1 MLNYLE
7 SEEEVPEIEL
17 DRMHVRDNL
26 KLVSEGDDA
35 AKKRNAQLMQLERY
49 LTHWKSKVEDRVGLN
64 QKKKEVSLLNVSS
77 FFEHKFAL
85 ICFLGSIL

>member
-7 SEEEVPEIEL
+7 SEDEVPEIEL

-26 KLVSEGDDA
+26 KLVSEGDSG
-35 AKKRNAQLMQLERY
+35 KNRNVQLLQLERY

-64 QKKKEVSLLNVSS
+64 QKKKEVCDFWFTIFK
-77 FFEHKFAL
+77 FFIILFAKDNIL
-85 ICFLGSIL
+85 FL

>member
-7 SEEEVPEIEL
+7 SEEDVPEIEL

-35 AKKRNAQLMQLERY
+35 KKKSNAQLMQIERY

-77 FFEHKFAL
+77 FF
-85 ICFLGSIL
+85 